1 MTLKVSPNLDVSKL
15 LRAPDSMAAPQRASR
30 GVTYRSAH
38 APSCPLPFP
47 PDPFSPFAVPIATG
61 GAALCGRAVVTAP
74 WGAEGSSKRGGGM
87 AAERGGPG
95 QPGLAEGGGQRWG
108 GRPEGGQRALRGEGR
123 PRPCPADGGC
133 LSPQPPGRRP
143 GLGAADAGRQPPPP
157 RQDRGARPPAGPA
170 APGPVREPHPPHR
183 GAERPGEPAHPE
195 SVRQPDNESGGSA
208 VFVSVRLAA

>member
-1 MTLKVSPNLDVSKL
+1 MRRAHGNGRGGA
-15 LRAPDSMAAPQRASR
+15 LRQGCRNGAVRSGGKFEAGWRRSGAAPGSPASR
-30 GVTYRSAH
+30 R
-38 APSCPLPFP
+38 
-47 PDPFSPFAVPIATG
+47 
-61 GAALCGRAVVTAP
+61 AA
-74 WGAEGSSKRGGGM
+74 GGG
-87 AAERGGPG
+87 
-95 QPGLAEGGGQRWG
+95 EGG
-108 GRPEGGQRALRGEGR
+108 ALRGGSGPGGARGGR
-123 PRPCPADGGC
+123 GRARLDGGC

-143 GLGAADAGRQPPPP
+143 GLGAADAGRQPPPH